1 MRGGIMY
8 MPNGQ
13 TGRLSSQ
20 SLLQQRYLILGQIGR
35 GGMGAV
41 YKAEDTRF
49 SRRYVAIKEMSQ
61 SHLNMLELEM
71 ALARFQQEADMLV
84 SLVHPNLPRITDR
97 FSDQERSYLVMD
109 FIEGK
114 TLLELIKEN
123 PNHQL
128 PVAQV
133 LYYARQLC
141 DVLIYLHGHQPPI
154 IFRYMNPTKV
164 MSTTMDQVLL
174 YYIEFAS

>member
-1 MRGGIMY
+1 MRGGIMS

-13 TGRLSSQ
+13 TGRLSPQ

-49 SRRYVAIKEMSQ
+49 SRRYVAVKEMSQ
-61 SHLNMLELEM
+61 GHLDTVELEM
-71 ALARFQQEADMLV
+71 AIARFQQEADMLA

-114 TLLELIKEN
+114 TQLQQIKEA
-123 PNHQL
+123 PNHKLPIAQL
-128 PVAQV
+128 
-133 LYYARQLC
+133 
-141 DVLIYLHGHQPPI
+141 
-154 IFRYMNPTKV
+154 
-164 MSTTMDQVLL
+164 
-174 YYIEFAS
+174 